1 MKKSPLK
8 PRPAGTVLNSP
19 HFLTVVA
26 DIAQCRQVQR
36 QAFHDGL
43 THLELSSPVAD
54 DHRKLRQLTQLL
66 GDIANALESIEH
78 LDNLNSRMELR
89 NAIRGL
95 TASGFGWLESLEA
108 K

>member
-8 PRPAGTVLNSP
+8 PRPAGTALNSP

-36 QAFHDGL
+36 QAFRDGL
-43 THLELSSPVAD
+43 TLLELSSPVAD
-54 DHRKLRQLTQLL
+54 DHRKLRRLTQCL
-66 GDIANALESIEH
+66 GDIANALETIEH

-95 TASGFGWLESLEA
+95 TANGFAWLESLEA

>member
-8 PRPAGTVLNSP
+8 PRPAGTALNSP

-26 DIAQCRQVQR
+26 DIAQYRQVQR
-36 QAFHDGL
+36 ESYIAGL
-43 THLELSSPVAD
+43 TLLELSCQVTD
-54 DHRKLRQLTQLL
+54 EHRKLRRLAQCL
-66 GDIANALESIEH
+66 GDISNALETIEH

-95 TASGFGWLESLEA
+95 TANGCAWLESLEA